1 MQTQRTLPYFFL
13 AILVIAAWGFSNIAT
28 KFLYANG
35 MGPYAV
41 LAIRTLIAYGILI
54 CPYFFLAILVIA
66 AWGFSN
72 IATKFLYANGMGPY
86 AVLAIR
92 TLIAYGIL
100 ICLCHGK
107 LLANS
112 IADEAR
118 LALLG
123 ILCVPIYHGLENLA
137 LTEAHAGTVSVIM
150 ASAPL
155 LTALLVLLR
164 WRAFRLHWMTKL
176 GICTAITGLILVAF
190 GTVSVIMASAPLLTA
205 LLVLLRWRAFR
216 LHWMT
221 KLGICTAITG
231 LILVAF
237 DDLIMSDLPTE
248 GFFLALVAAFA
259 WAVYTAILKSVHNYE
274 PLFVARK
281 TFGWGLVAVMPFF
294 LTEDPTDIA
303 LLSDPSLMMAL
314 VFLAAWHSSSW
325 PLGLQRFARSCG
337 NALRTP
343 QVPTPFV
350 TVSS

>member
-1 MQTQRTLPYFFL
+1 MQTQRTL
-13 AILVIAAWGFSNIAT
+13 
-28 KFLYANG
+28 
-35 MGPYAV
+35 
-41 LAIRTLIAYGILI
+41 
-54 CPYFFLAILVIA
+54 PYFFLAILVIA

-190 GTVSVIMASAPLLTA
+190 
-205 LLVLLRWRAFR
+205 
-216 LHWMT
+216 
-221 KLGICTAITG
+221 
-231 LILVAF
+231 

-259 WAVYTAILKSVHNYE
+259 WAVYTALLKSVHNYE

-314 VFLAAWHSSSW
+314 VFLAAGPTTLCTVLWQRATHATGANAIRNGLFLV
-325 PLGLQRFARSCG
+325 PLITIGAGWWLLGESMSFVGIMGALMVLCG
-337 NALRTP
+337 VWSADIGMKRVLAVLAGADPKLLSAKIT
-343 QVPTPFV
+343 F
-350 TVSS
+350 